1 MILGLEPSKVVPE
14 SVVLISFVEN
24 SATFSLVFYF
34 SMVFKILRYVDIW
47 KLLLENCLA
56 LVYMYYLK
64 ESVN

>member
-14 SVVLISFVEN
+14 SVLLISFVEN

-34 SMVFKILRYVDIW
+34 SVVFKILRYVDIW

>member
-1 MILGLEPSKVVPE
+1 MILGLEPSKVVPK
-14 SVVLISFVEN
+14 SVLLISFVEN